1 MLRRTLSVKPKVMKS
16 SFKSNISKE
25 DLDVDNEIKKEETKA
40 LTEKVVPTEPV
51 KKKIRFGK
59 SSEKDDLQE
68 DDVSENNLLVGGDN
82 KNIESE
88 KKEIKNDYARPSF
101 KGSSSSNDSPKNS
114 YYKNS
119 LSKKI
124 SNIASRDI
132 EEYEW

>member
-1 MLRRTLSVKPKVMKS
+1 MLRRTLSVQPKVMLS
-16 SFKSNISKE
+16 SSKSNISKE
-25 DLDVDNEIKKEETKA
+25 DIDDKKVDVDIEPEKKEESN
-40 LTEKVVPTEPV
+40 LVSNPPV

-59 SSEKDDLQE
+59 SSEKEETSE
-68 DDVSENNLLVGGDN
+68 DENILG
-82 KNIESE
+82 IEKQNSIEPE
-88 KKEIKNDYARPSF
+88 KKEVKNDYARPSF
-101 KGSSSSNDSPKNS
+101 KGSSWSDSSKSN